1 MDILGHMFSLVLDG
15 KLFLAPIGDH
25 PQRILDL
32 GCGTGLWAIE
42 MGDLFP
48 SAQVKIGSVL
58 FRREMSWTTNV
69 NRLLATT

>member
-15 KLFLAPIGDH
+15 KFFLAPIDEH

-42 MGDLFP
+42 MGDLYPSGQVTSLHLHLFTHFP
-48 SAQVKIGSVL
+48 LMQI
-58 FRREMSWTTNV
+58 
-69 NRLLATT
+69 